1 MTQISFTFKR
11 APEDLGTAVHADDV
25 HQTIVIVQE
34 GDEEGERPDVVLL
47 DTALLEN
54 IMEAL
59 NTHLTVSSDGS
70 FKIMESLSV
79 N

>member
-1 MTQISFTFKR
+1 MTQISFTFKH
-11 APEDLGTAVHADDV
+11 APEDLGTQVHVDDTD
-25 HQTIVIVQE
+25 QTIVIVQE
-34 GDEEGERPDVVLL
+34 PEDEGDRPDVVLL

-59 NTHLTVSSDGS
+59 NTHLTVGSDGS